1 MTKVLLRRD
10 VEGIGRRGDIVD
22 VSDGYARNFLIPGGL
37 GLAAT
42 KGIQAQATSMRRA
55 RDLRDASDRQAAE
68 AKARVLAG
76 ATLRIAARAGATGR
90 LFGSVGVVEIAD
102 AAREQKGV
110 EVDRHAFSLEEPIKA
125 TGTYE
130 VPVRLFG
137 DIATAVMVEVVPA
150 G

>member
-1 MTKVLLRRD
+1 MKILLRSD

-37 GLAAT
+37 GLTAT
-42 KGIQAQATSMRRA
+42 KGVQAQAQSMRRA
-55 RDLRDASDRQAAE
+55 RDLREASDRQAAE
-68 AKARVLAG
+68 AKAKELAG
-76 ATLRIAARAGATGR
+76 ATLRITVRAGSTGR
-90 LFGSVGVVEIAD
+90 LFGSVGVAEIAD

-110 EVDRHAFSLEEPIKA
+110 EVDRHAFSLDEPIKA

-137 DIATAVMVEVVPA
+137 DIATAVSVEVVA
-150 G
+150 SE

>member
-1 MTKVLLRRD
+1 MRVLLRDD
-10 VEGIGRRGDIVD
+10 VNGIGRRGDIVD

-42 KGIQAQATSMRRA
+42 DGIQAQAASMRRA
-55 RDLRDASDRQAAE
+55 RDLREANDRQAAE
-68 AKARVLAG
+68 AKAKVLAG
-76 ATLRIAARAGATGR
+76 ATLRIVARAGATGR
-90 LFGSVGVVEIAD
+90 LFGSVGIAEIAD

-130 VPVRLFG
+130 VPVKLFA
-137 DIATAVMVEVVPA
+137 DIATAVMVEVVTA
-150 G
+150 D

>member
-1 MTKVLLRRD
+1 MKILLRSD
-10 VEGIGRRGDIVD
+10 VDGIGRRGDIVD
-22 VSDGYARNFLIPGGL
+22 VTDGYARNFLIPGAL

-42 KGIQAQATSMRRA
+42 EGIQAQAASMRRA
-55 RDLRDASDRQAAE
+55 RDLRDAHDRQAAE
-68 AKARVLAG
+68 TKARVLAG
-76 ATLRIAARAGATGR
+76 ATLRITARASATGR
-90 LFGSVGVVEIAD
+90 LFGSVGTVEIAD

-110 EVDRHAFSLEEPIKA
+110 EIDRRAFSLEEPIKA

-137 DIATAVMVEVVPA
+137 DVATAVIVEVAAA